1 VLARIVE
8 NEILVSVVCLMQ
20 RLVDK
25 TLGDFIIYPLSI
37 IPGRC

>member
-1 VLARIVE
+1 MLARIVE
-8 NEILVSVVCLMQ
+8 NEILVSVVCLTR

-37 IPGRC
+37 IPGRY